1 MADSGLNFS
10 SIVATPTSTSWSQAY
25 NAGKLFAVLS
35 LEKEKGE
42 GEEAVSGSESL
53 GGLGKDLLSTFE
65 QEFFTLETKDLNSI
79 KDAILR
85 TTSKIPST
93 IRCSFSCA
101 FLSDS
106 VLYLFVAGAGKIYLK
121 RESKFGSIIDFSENR
136 PDSIKSASGYLQNG
150 DILIIETESFSKI
163 VSLQNLADSLDHQ
176 TPSEITETLAPKVHE
191 KDEGAAAAIIIAF
204 KEETADIAGLTE
216 TQPEQEEK
224 PQEEPTEE
232 ERAKEKIPQ
241 PQAFAQ
247 DMNTKELEE
256 ESGEEDIPADG
267 KTIEERLAEKREEI
281 EEDYVPPRSDELSF
295 GPGVRDDIRPNR
307 RAFLKRFQAI
317 SGLLAN
323 RRFAMSRVP
332 RSRRSLLLVAVI
344 IVAVILVSSA
354 LAINQRQTSRQ
365 KALFNEVYAQ
375 AESKYEEGGN
385 LLDLNQDLANESLRE
400 AQKILSE
407 NKDKFKKGSEE
418 EKKISALLAQVNEAL
433 GEGSAQP
440 GTGSKE
446 VAKSESKY
454 LALQTD
460 NNSNHFTQDTNF
472 VYFVSSDGVAR
483 IDKGNDEE
491 ETIIEKDFG
500 SVGGLGIYT
509 SNVYVVD
516 KDDDSIVKFSESEG
530 EFTEGTYLAEGQEAD
545 FSKATSMAIDGSI
558 YILSSDGSIK
568 KYLRGTEQSFEVT
581 GLKKALSGPSK
592 IWTERD
598 IDNIYIL
605 DKGNSR
611 VVVINKEGA
620 FQSEYSSSL
629 IKNAKDFEVLEADK
643 KVFVLS
649 GGKIYQIDLK

>member
-10 SIVATPTSTSWSQAY
+10 SIVAPPTSTSWSQAY

-204 KEETADIAGLTE
+204 KEETADIADLTE

-256 ESGEEDIPADG
+256 ESGEEDTPADG

-375 AESKYEEGGN
+375 AASKYEEGGN
-385 LLDLNQDLANESLRE
+385 LLY
-400 AQKILSE
+400 LS
-407 NKDKFKKGSEE
+407 
-418 EKKISALLAQVNEAL
+418 I
-433 GEGSAQP
+433 
-440 GTGSKE
+440 
-446 VAKSESKY
+446 
-454 LALQTD
+454 
-460 NNSNHFTQDTNF
+460 
-472 VYFVSSDGVAR
+472 
-483 IDKGNDEE
+483 
-491 ETIIEKDFG
+491 
-500 SVGGLGIYT
+500 
-509 SNVYVVD
+509 
-516 KDDDSIVKFSESEG
+516 
-530 EFTEGTYLAEGQEAD
+530 
-545 FSKATSMAIDGSI
+545 
-558 YILSSDGSIK
+558 
-568 KYLRGTEQSFEVT
+568 
-581 GLKKALSGPSK
+581 
-592 IWTERD
+592 
-598 IDNIYIL
+598 
-605 DKGNSR
+605 
-611 VVVINKEGA
+611 
-620 FQSEYSSSL
+620 
-629 IKNAKDFEVLEADK
+629 
-643 KVFVLS
+643 
-649 GGKIYQIDLK
+649 